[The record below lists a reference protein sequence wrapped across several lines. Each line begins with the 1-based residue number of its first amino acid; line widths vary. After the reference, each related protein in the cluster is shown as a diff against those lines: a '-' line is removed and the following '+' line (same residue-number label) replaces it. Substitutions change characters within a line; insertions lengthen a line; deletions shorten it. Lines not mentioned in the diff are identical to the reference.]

1 VINKLNESSF
11 SKVNNSMNN
20 IDIIVMI
27 IMAIA
32 VTWLGHILSGSI
44 KNRASFFQADGSLP
58 WWAVSSSIIATVV
71 SSVTF
76 VSVPAAIFS
85 DGGNLMYF
93 QVIVGLMLGKVLV
106 AKMFVKPFYNSVGID
121 TTYDY
126 IRKRIDFRV
135 GDFAMYLGLSLT
147 LVNTSVK
154 LLTTGLVLSVISD
167 WDLVY
172 CCLAVIAFSILWS
185 WLAGIKTVIWTD
197 FLLFIVFLIGA
208 IFAIIWTVLL
218 IDMSLYDAFLIL
230 DKEAKLVLFDF
241 STDPKTTYTIWAG
254 IFGSLAT
261 NIALASSQG
270 TYQRVKACRS
280 EKEAHKAYVF
290 SAAFYFVHILIMGV
304 GLAMTVFYSVTPL
317 PVDVSNM
324 LVEQPDRIFPYFII
338 NEIPVGITGV
348 FIAAIFAA
356 GISSLDSALAE
367 AADITISNIYERK
380 INPGM
385 SDAHYLLASRIALCI
400 WGGLFFFLAIYF
412 SRFTSE
418 GLLNLTFKLPNY
430 LFGAMFGT
438 IVLARYK
445 IGTFSSYLIGLVT
458 SFIIVWFLQDAGVS
472 FFWWSPVSGV
482 SFVAITWLISRSK
495 PELSGVITKDDKELL
510 L

>member
-1 VINKLNESSF
+1 
-11 SKVNNSMNN
+11 MNI

-27 IMAIA
+27 VMAIG
-32 VTWLGHILSGSI
+32 VTWLGHLLSGNI

-85 DGGNLMYF
+85 VGGYLLF
-93 QVIVGLMLGKVLV
+93 FLVFFGLLLGYVLV
-106 AKMFVKPFYNSVGID
+106 AMLFVNPFYNSAGIE

-126 IRKRIDFRV
+126 IRKRIDLRV

-154 LLTTGLVLSVISD
+154 LLTTGLVLSVISG
-167 WDLVY
+167 WGLAY
-172 CCLAVIAFSILWS
+172 CCMAVIAFSILWS

-197 FLLFIVFLIGA
+197 FLLFIVFLVGA

-218 IDMSLYDAFLIL
+218 VDMSIPDALRML
-230 DKEAKLVLFDF
+230 DAEAKLVLFDF

-261 NIALASSQG
+261 NIALASAQG
-270 TYQRVKACRS
+270 TFQRVKACRS
-280 EKEAHKAYVF
+280 EKEAKKAYMF
-290 SAAFYFVHILIMGV
+290 SAVFYFVHLLIMGV
-304 GLAMTVFYSVTPL
+304 GLAMTVFYTVNPL
-317 PVDVSNM
+317 PADISN
-324 LVEQPDRIFPYFII
+324 LLIEQPDRIFPYFII

-380 INPGM
+380 INPGK

-400 WGGLFFFLAIYF
+400 WGVLFFILAIYF

-438 IVLARYK
+438 IILARYR
-445 IGTFSSYLIGLVT
+445 IGTFSSYLVGLAAC
-458 SFIIVWFLQDAGVS
+458 FIIVWFLQDAGVS
-472 FFWWSPVSGV
+472 FFWWSPVSGLA
-482 SFVAITWLISRSK
+482 FVAITWILCRSK
-495 PELSGVITKDDKELL
+495 PELTGIIKPH
-510 L
+510 

>member
-1 VINKLNESSF
+1 MHI
-11 SKVNNSMNN
+11 
-20 IDIIVMI
+20 IDIAVMIVM
-27 IMAIA
+27 AIG

-93 QVIVGLMLGKVLV
+93 QVIVGLMLGKILV
-106 AKMFVKPFYNSVGID
+106 AMMFVKPFYNSTGIE

-126 IRKRIDFRV
+126 IRQRIDYRV

-147 LVNTSVK
+147 LINTSVK
-154 LLTTGLVLSVISD
+154 LLTTGLVLSVVSD
-167 WDLVY
+167 WGVAY

-197 FLLFIVFLIGA
+197 FLLFIVFFVGA

-218 IDMSLYDAFLIL
+218 VDMSLTDALKML
-230 DKEAKLVLFDF
+230 DAEAKLVLFDF
-241 STDPKTTYTIWAG
+241 STDPTTTYTIWAG

-261 NIALASSQG
+261 NVALASSQG
-270 TYQRVKACRS
+270 TFQRVKACRS
-280 EKEAHKAYVF
+280 EKEAKKAYVF
-290 SAAFYFVHILIMGV
+290 SAAFYFVHFLIMGV
-304 GLAMTVFYSVTPL
+304 GLAMTVFYSVNPL
-317 PVDVSNM
+317 PVDITSL
-324 LVEQPDRIFPYFII
+324 LVDEPDRIFPYFII
-338 NEIPVGITGV
+338 NEIPVGISGV

-367 AADITISNIYERK
+367 AADISISNIYERK
-380 INPGM
+380 INPGQ

-400 WGGLFFFLAIYF
+400 WGLLFFMLAIYF
-412 SRFTSE
+412 GKFTSE

-438 IVLARYK
+438 IVLARYR
-445 IGTFSSYLIGLVT
+445 IGTLSSYLAGLAT
-458 SFIIVWFLQDAGVS
+458 CFTIVWFLQDAGVS
-472 FFWWSPVSGV
+472 FFWWSPTSGLA
-482 SFVAITWLISRSK
+482 FVAVTWILSRSK
-495 PELSGVITKDDKELL
+495 PELSGIVNANPKDVW
-510 L
+510 